1 MPNPITA
8 TIAGVLLFDAA
19 ARVIA
24 SVGVGSD
31 PRLNSLTADQAWMA
45 EARERRITTLNL
57 DRKIYMVLVT
67 PAGSREILVL
77 SETPG
82 DALLSFIGSVD
93 FS

>member
-45 EARERRITTLNL
+45 EA
-57 DRKIYMVLVT
+57 VLECCI
-67 PAGSREILVL
+67 AR
-77 SETPG
+77 
-82 DALLSFIGSVD
+82 
-93 FS
+93 

>member
-31 PRLNSLTADQAWMA
+31 PRLNSLTADRGPRAAHHNA
-45 EARERRITTLNL
+45 ESRSQDLRGAGHSGRVRRDARSQRNAGRRTSQLH
-57 DRKIYMVLVT
+57 RQ
-67 PAGSREILVL
+67 RRF
-77 SETPG
+77 
-82 DALLSFIGSVD
+82 LLG
-93 FS
+93 

>member
-1 MPNPITA
+1 
-8 TIAGVLLFDAA
+8 
-19 ARVIA
+19 
-24 SVGVGSD
+24 
-31 PRLNSLTADQAWMA
+31 MA

-57 DRKIYMVLVT
+57 DRKIYVVLVT
-67 PAGSREILVL
+67 PAGSREMLVL